1 MVEIF
6 LNTPLELK
14 MLICGIAFFG
24 FAICFSLYKD
34 EKKDFNEKLKNDH
47 KWRNQYKLNRKVNN
61 GR

>member
-1 MVEIF
+1 MVEF
-6 LNTPLELK
+6 FNTPLELK
-14 MLICGIAFFG
+14 MLICGLAFFG

-47 KWRNQYKLNRKVNN
+47 KWRQKQGVNN